1 MMIRSSLSIVS
12 YVAAAARRGLV
23 LPTRP
28 PRRARSGV
36 FKFFTSWGGEGGRGR
51 SSAQPVF
58 SRAGGHFPS
67 PLLRGASLRDADA
80 VGARI
85 PAGATRATK
94 ATGREAVAVT
104 ETSVAALLADGAR
117 RRGRRARRRA
127 ADRPELLPIQS
138 SAVARALEAHDRLAI
153 LELVVLHCHAEILRL
168 ERMGQRLEAQC
179 SGLTVVPATG
189 WSI

>member
-58 SRAGGHFPS
+58 SRAGGHFS
-67 PLLRGASLRDADA
+67 KSSAAGASLDADA
-80 VGARI
+80 VGARVVGR
-85 PAGATRATK
+85 AARATET
-94 ATGREAVAVT
+94 TGREAVAVL
-104 ETSVAALLADGAR
+104 ETNIAARLAAGRSRPSSHVHSPGALLHACSFALDLVHR
-117 RRGRRARRRA
+117 S
-127 ADRPELLPIQS
+127 P
-138 SAVARALEAHDRLAI
+138 SA
-153 LELVVLHCHAEILRL
+153 
-168 ERMGQRLEAQC
+168 M
-179 SGLTVVPATG
+179 
-189 WSI
+189 